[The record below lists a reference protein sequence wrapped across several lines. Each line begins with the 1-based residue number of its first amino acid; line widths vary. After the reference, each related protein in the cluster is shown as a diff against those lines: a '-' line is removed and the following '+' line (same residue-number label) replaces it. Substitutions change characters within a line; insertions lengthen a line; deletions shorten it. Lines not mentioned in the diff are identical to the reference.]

1 MDLLQ
6 KYWLLIFFVL
16 LIIFLFKFFLKPK
29 SKIKRVEN
37 DLKLYYDP
45 DFKECVEI
53 LSRRLSSHEFE
64 KVCMFLCN
72 LREGYD
78 YGFYDSI
85 NYAFYREIK
94 KIRRKT
100 NKRNL
105 VKIIKLK

>member
-1 MDLLQ
+1 MYLLQ
-6 KYWLLIFFVL
+6 KYWLLILFVL

-29 SKIKRVEN
+29 SKTKRLEKEF
-37 DLKLYYDP
+37 KLYYDP

-64 KVCMFLCN
+64 KVCVFLCN

-85 NYAFYREIK
+85 NYAFYREINN
-94 KIRRKT
+94 IRKKT